1 MMKVQT
7 RILMISLIV
16 VLVAVV
22 TVTGLCE
29 LSAWDCP
36 ECGKKGNTR
45 KFCGGCGLP
54 TPTSDE
60 GLSGKTAKKILSVG
74 DIITFGTYP
83 QTSDGT
89 DQTPI
94 EWIVLDVQDEK
105 ALLLSQ
111 YGLDA
116 KPYNKER
123 TDITWEKCSLR
134 VWLNDYFLNNAFSPK
149 ERSAILL
156 TAVDNSTSQ
165 GYWKTSGGDN
175 TQDHLF
181 LLSCAEANKY
191 LGVTYGNSYNTKS
204 RVAPT
209 SYAKSQGAWS
219 YENNKTTDGEVAMWW
234 WLRSPGCSQRDAASV
249 YSDGSFIDINVDYV
263 LAVVRPAYW
272 LNLKSDIF

>member
-7 RILMISLIV
+7 RVLMISLIA

-29 LSAWDCP
+29 HSAWDCP

-45 KFCGGCGLP
+45 KFCGECGHPAP
-54 TPTSDE
+54 TNDE
-60 GLSGKTAKKILSVG
+60 GLTEKTGSGSVAVG

-83 QTSDGT
+83 QTSEGT

-105 ALLLSQ
+105 ALLLSR

-116 KPYNKER
+116 KPYNKEY

-134 VWLNDYFLNNAFSPK
+134 TWLNDEFMKSAFTPK

-156 TAVDNSTSQ
+156 TAVNNSASQ
-165 GYWKTSGGDN
+165 GYSKWSTSG
-175 TQDHLF
+175 
-181 LLSCAEANKY
+181 
-191 LGVTYGNSYNTKS
+191 
-204 RVAPT
+204 
-209 SYAKSQGAWS
+209 
-219 YENNKTTDGEVAMWW
+219 
-234 WLRSPGCSQRDAASV
+234 
-249 YSDGSFIDINVDYV
+249 
-263 LAVVRPAYW
+263 
-272 LNLKSDIF
+272 